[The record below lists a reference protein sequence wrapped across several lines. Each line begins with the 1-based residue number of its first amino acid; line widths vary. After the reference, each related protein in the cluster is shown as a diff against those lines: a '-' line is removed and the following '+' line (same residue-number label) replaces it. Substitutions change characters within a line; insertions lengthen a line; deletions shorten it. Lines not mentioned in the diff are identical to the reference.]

1 MGPTV
6 GGFLVNAYGFA
17 WTTVIFF
24 FLYCLMIFFNLAEV
38 SHDVIIKNNCYK
50 EYRKYRLLE
59 NNNGNILG
67 VCTEQED
74 DVS

>member
-1 MGPTV
+1 
-6 GGFLVNAYGFA
+6 
-17 WTTVIFF
+17 
-24 FLYCLMIFFNLAEV
+24 MIFFNLAEV
-38 SHDVIIKNNCYK
+38 SHDVIIKNNRYK

-59 NNNGNILG
+59 NNTGNILR